1 MVKQLMLAAGAAL
14 LMAGCQSYQTSGR
27 LCKMP
32 DGKVNTDATPAV
44 FNVGDI
50 DFVSAKSAWF
60 TQTLETGK
68 RRDAIRGIKKNSE
81 DSVGA
86 DVRVSVESVSEKDE
100 NGFFLFG
107 LLNRVSLGILPFHK
121 TKTTCLRVGLSQ
133 DSQPS
138 ASFEIEM
145 VNRRRVDVLNIWGAK
160 AWAEDPEAAKGHVV
174 STGHGFGGA
183 NAETVYDVFSKL
195 LNEGMRKTLAG
206 RVAVDDKSVK
216 ENSTNRQP
224 SASVVLPQKP
234 IVQPAGIKQP
244 VATKTK
250 PVARTVVPTPV
261 SQPAQ
266 VAKKTSGSTVP
277 PVQKPA
283 VEAPKTAVEV
293 AKPVAAPQPT
303 LKDLLKSGVITQEE
317 FDRLAKE

>member
-1 MVKQLMLAAGAAL
+1 MVKQLMLAVGAAL
-14 LMAGCQSYQTSGR
+14 MMAGCQSYQTSGR
-27 LCKMP
+27 LCKVP
-32 DGKVNTDATPAV
+32 DGKVNADATQAA
-44 FNVGDI
+44 FNAGDI

-81 DSVGA
+81 DSGGAKVG
-86 DVRVSVESVSEKDE
+86 VSVESVSEKDE

-107 LLNRVSLGILPFHK
+107 LLNRVSFGILPFHK

-133 DSQPS
+133 DSQPL

-160 AWAEDPEAAKGHVV
+160 AWAEDPEVAKGHVV

-183 NAETVYDVFSKL
+183 NAETVCDVFGKL
-195 LNEGMRKTLAG
+195 LNDGVQKSLAG
-206 RVAVDDKSVK
+206 RMVVGDKSVK
-216 ENSTNRQP
+216 ANSANRQP
-224 SASVVLPQKP
+224 STPITVPQKP
-234 IVQPAGIKQP
+234 IAQPAGTKQP

-266 VAKKTSGSTVP
+266 VAKKTSGPTVP

>member
-1 MVKQLMLAAGAAL
+1 MKQLMLAAGAAL
-14 LMAGCQSYQTSGR
+14 MMAGCQSYQTSGR
-27 LCKMP
+27 LCKVP
-32 DGKVNTDATPAV
+32 DGKMATDAAQAA
-44 FNVGDI
+44 FNVGEI
-50 DFVSAKSAWF
+50 DFVSPKSAWF
-60 TQTLETGK
+60 TQTLDADRHG
-68 RRDAIRGIKKNSE
+68 DAIRG
-81 DSVGA
+81 VGKGA
-86 DVRVSVESVSEKDE
+86 GNPEGAKVGVSVESVSEKDE

-160 AWAEDPEAAKGHVV
+160 AWAEDPEASKGHVV
-174 STGHGFGGA
+174 GTGHGFGGA
-183 NAETVYDVFSKL
+183 NAKTVCDVFGKL
-195 LNEGMRKTLAG
+195 LDEGMRKTLAG
-206 RVAVDDKSVK
+206 RGAVGDKSVK
-216 ENSTNRQP
+216 ESSAHRQP
-224 SASVVLPQKP
+224 SAPVVSPQKP
-234 IVQPAGIKQP
+234 IVQPAVAKQP

-250 PVARTVVPTPV
+250 PVVRTVVPTPV
-261 SQPAQ
+261 PQTAQ
-266 VAKKTSGSTVP
+266 VVKKTSGPTVP

-283 VEAPKTAVEV
+283 VEATKTAVEV